1 MGRGCDGPW
10 PPGDETVNA
19 RHTSAT
25 ARLRVAVMLPLLVLG
40 VVSAPLRAR
49 GQGTE
54 HDVKADMLWKIA
66 KFVDW
71 PEAAFNRSGQ
81 LVFAILGEDELAAV
95 LASSLST
102 RTINGKQVFV
112 RFVRRPQ
119 DAQGAQILYVS
130 ASERERLPEVLRALE
145 GTSTLTVAD
154 VPGFVAHGG
163 MVDFI
168 SEADRVRFQINPGRA
183 QRAGLKISAK
193 LLALAKVVEDGP
205 LENTSARTP

>member
-1 MGRGCDGPW
+1 
-10 PPGDETVNA
+10 
-19 RHTSAT
+19 
-25 ARLRVAVMLPLLVLG
+25 LRVARVLPLLVLVASFAP
-40 VVSAPLRAR
+40 VVVRA
-49 GQGTE
+49 QGTE

-71 PEAAFNRSGQ
+71 PEKAFNRSGQ

-102 RTINGKQVFV
+102 RTVNGKQVFV

-130 ASERERLPEVLRALE
+130 ASERERLPDVLKAMD
-145 GTSTLTVAD
+145 GTSALTVSD
-154 VPGFVAHGG
+154 LPGFVGQGG
-163 MVDFI
+163 MVDFTA
-168 SEADRVRFQINPGRA
+168 EADRIRFEINPGRA